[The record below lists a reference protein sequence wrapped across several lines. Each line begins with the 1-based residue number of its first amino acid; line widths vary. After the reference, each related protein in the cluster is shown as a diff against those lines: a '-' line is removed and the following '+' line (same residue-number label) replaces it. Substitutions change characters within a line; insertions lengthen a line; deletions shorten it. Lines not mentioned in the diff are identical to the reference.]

1 MHTVVEVHVL
11 FIKICTMYNRTIYHM
26 QIEVVKAL
34 DLMTHSMAEIA
45 VITPYKAQQRLI
57 TSRIGEM
64 NKNWRVKTIDASQG
78 KAASNLK

>member
-1 MHTVVEVHVL
+1 
-11 FIKICTMYNRTIYHM
+11 M

-34 DLMTHSMAEIA
+34 DLMTHSMAEIT